1 MHHESSPLLRH
12 ESSEARKQVL
22 DVLDETALSWYHL
35 KAVLVSGIGFFTDAY
50 DLFIVNLAVP
60 MIGMSYYDRF
70 EDGKVPSSVDALIK
84 GTAAVGTLL
93 GQLLFGVLADRL
105 GRKKIYGVELMIMVV
120 GAIGCALSFNAFPG
134 LSMVSMLCFWR
145 LVLGF
150 GIGGDYPVSAVITSE
165 FAHAK
170 HRGKMVAAVFAMQGL
185 GILSAALVSMFVLVL
200 FKRSIEEDPYTVDY
214 VWRLIVGFGAIPA
227 LFTVYYRMTIP
238 ETPRFTMDVEGD
250 LGRAVAD
257 TSRFTG
263 QAIQFPNSPASSNAL
278 ARPSP
283 TRRNMLLEFREY
295 FGQWR
300 NFKVLLGCSLAWFS
314 LDVAFYGL
322 GLNTSV
328 VLTSIGYSD
337 KTTPYAMLHSLALG
351 NALISMV
358 GTVPGYWITVI
369 LIDKVGRKPIQ
380 ILGFSMLTIILLI
393 LGVEYEALMANS
405 IGLFIGL
412 YIVGQLFFNF
422 GPNTTTFVIPS
433 EVFPTRFRS
442 TGHGISAACGK
453 LGAILATTTF
463 GPLQDLGGKGK
474 FIPKLML
481 VFSFFMF
488 LGLLAT
494 FLIPETKDRSLES
507 IVEDESKEDHER
519 SKHVAV

>member
-1 MHHESSPLLRH
+1 MARETSPLLKN
-12 ESSEARKQVL
+12 ESSEARQQVL
-22 DVLDETALSWYHL
+22 DVLDETKLSWYHL

-60 MIGMSYYDRF
+60 MIGMSYYDSF
-70 EDGKVPSSVDALIK
+70 EDGRVPSSVDALIK
-84 GTAAVGTLL
+84 GTAAVGTLV

-105 GRKKIYGVELMIMVV
+105 GRKKIYGVELIIMVI
-120 GAIGCALSFNAFPG
+120 GALGCALSFNAFPG
-134 LSMVSMLCFWR
+134 LNMVSMLCFWR
-145 LVLGF
+145 LILGF

-185 GILSAALVSMFVLVL
+185 GILCAALVSLGVLVY
-200 FKRSIEEDPYTVDY
+200 FQKNIQEDPYTVDY

-250 LGRAVAD
+250 VGRAVAD
-257 TSRFTG
+257 TSKFTG
-263 QAIQFPNSPASSNAL
+263 QAIQYIDSSASSETL
-278 ARPSP
+278 AHRAP
-283 TRRNMLLEFREY
+283 TRRSMWIEFREY
-295 FGQWR
+295 FGQWK

-328 VLTSIGYSD
+328 VLTAIGYSD
-337 KTTPYAMLHSLALG
+337 KSTPYNLLYSLAAG
-351 NALISMV
+351 NALISLI
-358 GTVPGYWITVI
+358 GTVPGYWISVFF
-369 LIDKVGRKPIQ
+369 IDKIGRKPIQ
-380 ILGFSMLTIILLI
+380 ILGFFMLTIILLI
-393 LGVEYEALMANS
+393 LGLWYETLIANS
-405 IGLFIGL
+405 HRLFIGL

-463 GPLQDLGGKGK
+463 GPLQDIGGKGK
-474 FIPKLML
+474 FIPYLML
-481 VFSFFMF
+481 IFSMFMF
-488 LGLLAT
+488 IGLLAT
-494 FLIPETKDRSLES
+494 FLIPETKDKSLES
-507 IVEDESKEDHER
+507 IVEDELKESK
-519 SKHVAV
+519 